1 MNPLQNPLHWTREHT
16 AAWAVVAA
24 AADAVFRQTVELPT
38 NPARRRLTECHG
50 GVDQM
55 RQRDVE
61 ITKRHRVVT
70 RWQFHGN
77 PNAPEGK

>member
-1 MNPLQNPLHWTREHT
+1 
-16 AAWAVVAA
+16 
-24 AADAVFRQTVELPT
+24 
-38 NPARRRLTECHG
+38 
-50 GVDQM
+50 M